1 MEKLKETF
9 RNHQKTIL
17 MSAAVA
23 GTAALG
29 YYGYRRYRLTAKL
42 LSLRDPDFK
51 LQNLP
56 LYHHEAIERDRL
68 LSNVSYDLLLNLSDQ
83 IGDSP
88 LFMGRAKIQFHLGT
102 VG

>member
-9 RNHQKTIL
+9 RNHQKSIL

-29 YYGYRRYRLTAKL
+29 YYGYMRYRLTSAMR
-42 LSLRDPDFK
+42 SLRDPDFK

-56 LYHHEAIERDRL
+56 LYHHEAIARDKL
-68 LSNVSYDLLLNLSDQ
+68 LSNVSYDLLLNISEQ
-83 IGDSP
+83 RGDSP
-88 LFMGRAKIQFHLGT
+88 LFMGRAKIQFHLGAL
-102 VG
+102 G

>member
-9 RNHQKTIL
+9 RIHQKAIL
-17 MSAAVA
+17 MSATVA

-29 YYGYRRYRLTAKL
+29 YYGYRRYRLTSNL
-42 LSLRDPDFK
+42 RSLRDPDFK

-56 LYHHEAIERDRL
+56 LYHHEAIARDRI
-68 LSNVSYDLLLNLSDQ
+68 LSNVSYELLLNISDQ
-83 IGDSP
+83 REDSP
-88 LFMGRAKIQFHLGT
+88 LFMGRAKIQFHLGI

>member
-9 RNHQKTIL
+9 RIHQKAIL

-29 YYGYRRYRLTAKL
+29 YYGYRRYRHTSNLR
-42 LSLRDPDFK
+42 SLRDPDFK

-56 LYHHEAIERDRL
+56 LYHHEAIARDRL
-68 LSNVSYDLLLNLSDQ
+68 LSNVSYELLLNISDQ
-83 IGDSP
+83 REDSP
-88 LFMGRAKIQFHLGT
+88 LFMGRVKIQFHLGI